1 MMSMHSE
8 NTSRKGK
15 QDRADNVGSDIAT
28 ASTEASIDTSVSAPP
43 TTFDLMKLPPKSRL
57 HIYEHFQRMVW
68 RRLPLR
74 NVGIHYTIV

>member
-28 ASTEASIDTSVSAPP
+28 ASTEASIDTSVSVQP
-43 TTFDLMKLPPKSRL
+43 TTFDLMELPAELRL
-57 HIYEHFQRMVW
+57 HIYEYFQRMV
-68 RRLPLR
+68 
-74 NVGIHYTIV
+74 